1 MKSPNKDLSPRLE
14 QRLSAYAMAATAA
27 GVGVLS
33 LTQPAQARIVYTPA
47 HQRIK
52 VNRGVF
58 HIDLNHDGIPDFG
71 LKNFHSQS
79 SGSLSYLR
87 EIQSATQNEVL
98 VVATHSSCPVAAL
111 PKGKRIGPKGPWSH
125 NTSGGRG
132 QVMALRFKTTCGHWA
147 GQRSL
152 QAYLGLKFVV
162 KGSMHFGW
170 ARVKV
175 DTVDR
180 PYSAILTGYAY
191 ETIPNRPIVAGKTK
205 EADLVT
211 VQSDTVHGT
220 LGHLALGRK

>member
-1 MKSPNKDLSPRLE
+1 
-14 QRLSAYAMAATAA
+14 MAATAA

-33 LTQPAQARIVYTPA
+33 LTQPDQARIVYTPA

-52 VNRGVF
+52 VNGGVF

-71 LKNFHSQS
+71 LKNFSSQA
-79 SGSLSYLR
+79 SGTPLSYLR
-87 EIQSATQNEVL
+87 EIQSATRNEVL
-98 VVATHSSCPVAAL
+98 VASQDVSCPVAAL

-125 NTSGGRG
+125 NTTGGRG
-132 QVMALRFKTTCGHWA
+132 LPMALTFKTACGGQWA

-152 QAYLGLKFVV
+152 QAYLGLKFVI
-162 KGSMHFGW
+162 KGRMHFGW

-175 DTVDR
+175 DTLDK

-191 ETIPNRPIVAGKTK
+191 ETIPNRPIVAGNTK

-211 VQSDTVHGT
+211 VQSDTAHGI